1 MKEKV
6 WEYFS
11 GHIVLKCDPYTTPY
25 MYKTYFEQKTSW
37 ILQNVSKREEQIG
50 KENGLLSKDKPCLY
64 SMRSYYYIYA
74 SHAERSFRVASANSW
89 ISHRPICS
97 EGIWT
102 YKIYRKVCKYPN
114 VIPLS
119 LQIALKICLYLAMSL
134 TSFPIGN

>member
-11 GHIVLKCDPYTTPY
+11 GHIVLKCDLYTTPN
-25 MYKTYFEQKTSW
+25 MCKTYFEQKTSW

-50 KENGLLSKDKPCLY
+50 KENDLLSKDKPRLY
-64 SMRSYYYIYA
+64 SMRSYYYI
-74 SHAERSFRVASANSW
+74 SHAERSCRVASANSW

-97 EGIWT
+97 EGIRT

-119 LQIALKICLYLAMSL
+119 LQIALKIWLYLAMSL
-134 TSFPIGN
+134 TSFPIRN